1 MESSGTRRVQSCP
14 GEEYCSY
21 VSSDMTD
28 EDYYYGLEIETSEFS
43 SMNVS
48 F

>member
-1 MESSGTRRVQSCP
+1 MESTGTRRVQACP

-28 EDYYYGLEIETSEFS
+28 EDYGLEIETSEFS